1 MKRKLLAI
9 LILAAMLVCLLP
21 TAAFA
26 LKPGDML
33 PYSYF
38 CKTCGQTALHMYLD
52 GYTKGTYNASSGDYF
67 HIIHGHDDWDH
78 KIDSDQRCFRPQ
90 FGDYTIEYAQ
100 LSASSGQ
107 DPAVYHKA
115 TCVCGLSLNKEHNY
129 SEYQSGKR
137 TCSDCGYVQTCDH
150 SGNTNPTCLST
161 TCSVCGGT
169 VPKTEHIRAQ
179 FKHDERGHW
188 AYCTKCDSL
197 LSRVLPHTWDNGVI
211 TDPGTCLAP
220 GSMKYTCTACGETK
234 TESITGEHDY
244 KDAHDKDNHYQECS
258 VCHDKKNVEA
268 HKWDDGVVTQEPTC
282 LVSGIIE
289 YTCTVCGAK
298 DCNDL
303 EGDHDYRD
311 AHDADNHYQE
321 CSVCGDKKDVEAHKW
336 NEGVVTDPGTCVTPG
351 SVKYTCTVCSE
362 TKTESI
368 TGEHDYKDAH
378 DKDNHY
384 QECALCHDKKNIEA
398 HKWDEG
404 VVTDPGT
411 CVTPGSMKYTC
422 TVCSETKTESITG
435 DHDYKDTHD
444 KDSHYQECALCHDKK
459 DVEAHKFVWKI
470 DRAATT
476 TKEGE
481 KHEECSVCG
490 YKKAPVSIEKL
501 SPAAKPRT
509 GDASIVWLVLL
520 VSTGSAAAAVTLYT
534 KRKLS

>member
-1 MKRKLLAI
+1 MKKKILAI

-26 LKPGDML
+26 VKPGDAL
-33 PYSYF
+33 PYSKY
-38 CKTCGQTALHMYLD
+38 CSACGQTALHMYLD
-52 GYTKGTYNASSGDYF
+52 GYTKGMYNASSGDYF
-67 HIIHGHDDWDH
+67 HIIHAHDDWEHTLDH
-78 KIDSDQRCFRPQ
+78 EQRCFSPQ

-107 DPAVYHKA
+107 DPARYHKA

-129 SEYQSGKR
+129 SEYQSGSR

-150 SGNTNPTCLST
+150 SGNTNP

-188 AYCTKCDSL
+188 AYCTKCDSI
-197 LSRVLPHTWDNGVI
+197 LSRVLPHTWDNGVV

-234 TESITGEHDY
+234 AESITGNHDYRDAHDAVNHYQECSVCGDKKNVEAHKWNEGVVTQEPNCLVSGIIEYTCTVCGAKDCNDLEGDHDY

-268 HKWDDGVVTQEPTC
+268 HKWD
-282 LVSGIIE
+282 
-289 YTCTVCGAK
+289 
-298 DCNDL
+298 
-303 EGDHDYRD
+303 
-311 AHDADNHYQE
+311 
-321 CSVCGDKKDVEAHKW
+321 
-336 NEGVVTDPGTCVTPG
+336 EGVVTDTGTCVTPG
-351 SVKYTCTVCSE
+351 SVKYTCTVCGE
-362 TKTESI
+362 TKTESV
-368 TGEHDYKDAH
+368 TVEHDYKD
-378 DKDNHY
+378 
-384 QECALCHDKKNIEA
+384 
-398 HKWDEG
+398 
-404 VVTDPGT
+404 
-411 CVTPGSMKYTC
+411 S
-422 TVCSETKTESITG
+422 
-435 DHDYKDTHD
+435 HD
-444 KDSHYQECALCHDKK
+444 KDSHYQECSVCHDKK

-520 VSTGSAAAAVTLYT
+520 VSTGSAAAAVVLYT
-534 KRKLS
+534 KRKLA

>member
-1 MKRKLLAI
+1 MKKKILTL

-26 LKPGDML
+26 LKPGDAL
-33 PYSYF
+33 PYSKY
-38 CKTCGQTALHMYLD
+38 CSACGQTALHMYLD

-67 HIIHGHDDWDH
+67 HIIHAHDDWEHTLDH
-78 KIDSDQRCFRPQ
+78 EQRCFTPR

-107 DPAVYHKA
+107 DPARYHKA

-137 TCSDCGYVQTCDH
+137 SCSDCGYVQTCDH

-188 AYCTKCDSL
+188 AYCTKCDSI
-197 LSRVLPHTWDNGVI
+197 LSRVLPHTWDNGVV

-220 GSMKYTCTACGETK
+220 GSMKYTCTVCGETK
-234 TESITGEHDY
+234 TESVT
-244 KDAHDKDNHYQECS
+244 
-258 VCHDKKNVEA
+258 VE
-268 HKWDDGVVTQEPTC
+268 
-282 LVSGIIE
+282 
-289 YTCTVCGAK
+289 
-298 DCNDL
+298 
-303 EGDHDYRD
+303 
-311 AHDADNHYQE
+311 
-321 CSVCGDKKDVEAHKW
+321 
-336 NEGVVTDPGTCVTPG
+336 
-351 SVKYTCTVCSE
+351 
-362 TKTESI
+362 
-368 TGEHDYKDAH
+368 
-378 DKDNHY
+378 
-384 QECALCHDKKNIEA
+384 
-398 HKWDEG
+398 
-404 VVTDPGT
+404 
-411 CVTPGSMKYTC
+411 
-422 TVCSETKTESITG
+422 
-435 DHDYKDTHD
+435 HDYKDTHD
-444 KDSHYQECALCHDKK
+444 KDSHYQECSVCHDKK

-520 VSTGSAAAAVTLYT
+520 VSTGSAAAAVVLYT
-534 KRKLS
+534 KRKLA

>member
-1 MKRKLLAI
+1 MKKKILTL

-26 LKPGDML
+26 LKPGDAL
-33 PYSYF
+33 PSSNYCSA
-38 CKTCGQTALHMYLD
+38 CGQTALHMYLD

-67 HIIHGHDDWDH
+67 HIIHAHDDWEHTLDH
-78 KIDSDQRCFRPQ
+78 EQRCFSPQ

-107 DPAVYHKA
+107 DPARYHKA

-129 SEYQSGKR
+129 SEYQ
-137 TCSDCGYVQTCDH
+137 SDCGYVQTCDH

-188 AYCTKCDSL
+188 AYCTKCDSI
-197 LSRVLPHTWDNGVI
+197 LSRVLPHTWDNGVV

-234 TESITGEHDY
+234 AESITGNHDY
-244 KDAHDKDNHYQECS
+244 RDAHDAVNHYQECS
-258 VCHDKKNVEA
+258 VCGDKKNVEA
-268 HKWDDGVVTQEPTC
+268 HKWNEGVVTQEPNC

-289 YTCTVCGAK
+289 YTCTVCG
-298 DCNDL
+298 
-303 EGDHDYRD
+303 
-311 AHDADNHYQE
+311 
-321 CSVCGDKKDVEAHKW
+321 
-336 NEGVVTDPGTCVTPG
+336 
-351 SVKYTCTVCSE
+351 E
-362 TKTESI
+362 TKTESV
-368 TGEHDYKDAH
+368 TGE
-378 DKDNHY
+378 
-384 QECALCHDKKNIEA
+384 
-398 HKWDEG
+398 
-404 VVTDPGT
+404 
-411 CVTPGSMKYTC
+411 
-422 TVCSETKTESITG
+422 
-435 DHDYKDTHD
+435 HDYKDTHD
-444 KDSHYQECALCHDKK
+444 KDSHYQECSVCHDKK

-520 VSTGSAAAAVTLYT
+520 VSTGSAAAAVVLYT
-534 KRKLS
+534 KRKLA

>member
-1 MKRKLLAI
+1 MKKKILTL

-26 LKPGDML
+26 VKPGDML

-52 GYTKGTYNASSGDYF
+52 GYTKGTYNASYDDYF

-78 KIDSDQRCFRPQ
+78 KIDSEQRCFRPQ
-90 FGDYTIEYAQ
+90 FGDYTIEYSQ

-107 DPAVYHKA
+107 DPARYHKA

-129 SEYQSGKR
+129 SEYQFGKR
-137 TCSDCGYVQTCDH
+137 SCSDCGYVQTCDH

-188 AYCTKCDSL
+188 AYCTKCDSI
-197 LSRVLPHTWDNGVI
+197 LSRVLPHTWDNGVV

-234 TESITGEHDY
+234 AESITGNHDY
-244 KDAHDKDNHYQECS
+244 RDAHDADNHYQECS
-258 VCHDKKNVEA
+258 VCGDKKNVEA
-268 HKWDDGVVTQEPTC
+268 HKWNEGVVTQEPNCLVSGIIEYTCTVCGAKDCNDLEGDHDYKDAHDTDNHYQECSVCGDKKNVEAHKWNEGVVTQEPNC

-303 EGDHDYRD
+303 EGDHDYRN
-311 AHDADNHYQE
+311 AHDAVNHYQE
-321 CSVCGDKKDVEAHKW
+321 CSVCHDKKNVEAHKW
-336 NEGVVTDPGTCVTPG
+336 DEGVVTDTGTCVTPG
-351 SVKYTCTVCSE
+351 SVKYTCTVCGE
-362 TKTESI
+362 TKTESV
-368 TGEHDYKDAH
+368 TVEHDYKDTH

-384 QECALCHDKKNIEA
+384 QECALCHDKKNI
-398 HKWDEG
+398 
-404 VVTDPGT
+404 
-411 CVTPGSMKYTC
+411 
-422 TVCSETKTESITG
+422 
-435 DHDYKDTHD
+435 
-444 KDSHYQECALCHDKK
+444 
-459 DVEAHKFVWKI
+459 EAHKFVWKI

>member
-1 MKRKLLAI
+1 MKKKILAI

-52 GYTKGTYNASSGDYF
+52 GYTKGTYNASFGDYF

-107 DPAVYHKA
+107 DPARYHKA

-137 TCSDCGYVQTCDH
+137 SCSDCGYVQTCDH

-220 GSMKYTCTACGETK
+220 GSMKYTCT
-234 TESITGEHDY
+234 
-244 KDAHDKDNHYQECS
+244 
-258 VCHDKKNVEA
+258 
-268 HKWDDGVVTQEPTC
+268 
-282 LVSGIIE
+282 
-289 YTCTVCGAK
+289 
-298 DCNDL
+298 
-303 EGDHDYRD
+303 
-311 AHDADNHYQE
+311 
-321 CSVCGDKKDVEAHKW
+321 
-336 NEGVVTDPGTCVTPG
+336 
-351 SVKYTCTVCSE
+351 
-362 TKTESI
+362 
-368 TGEHDYKDAH
+368 
-378 DKDNHY
+378 
-384 QECALCHDKKNIEA
+384 
-398 HKWDEG
+398 
-404 VVTDPGT
+404 
-411 CVTPGSMKYTC
+411 
-422 TVCSETKTESITG
+422 VCSETKTESITG

-444 KDSHYQECALCHDKK
+444 KDSHYQECSVCHDKK

>member
-26 LKPGDML
+26 LKPGDAL
-33 PYSYF
+33 PYSKY
-38 CKTCGQTALHMYLD
+38 CSACGQTALHMYLD

-67 HIIHGHDDWDH
+67 HIIHAHDDWEHTLDH
-78 KIDSDQRCFRPQ
+78 EQRCFTPQ

-107 DPAVYHKA
+107 DPARYHKA

-268 HKWDDGVVTQEPTC
+268 HKWNEGVVTDPGTCVTPGSVKYTCTVCSETKAESITGNHDYRNAHDADNHYQECSVCGDKKNVEAHKWNEGVVTQEPNC

-368 TGEHDYKDAH
+368 TGEHDYKD
-378 DKDNHY
+378 
-384 QECALCHDKKNIEA
+384 
-398 HKWDEG
+398 
-404 VVTDPGT
+404 
-411 CVTPGSMKYTC
+411 S
-422 TVCSETKTESITG
+422 
-435 DHDYKDTHD
+435 HD

-520 VSTGSAAAAVTLYT
+520 VSTGSAAAAVVLYT
-534 KRKLS
+534 KRKLA

>member
-1 MKRKLLAI
+1 MKKKILTL

-26 LKPGDML
+26 LKPGDAL
-33 PYSYF
+33 PYSKY
-38 CKTCGQTALHMYLD
+38 CSACGQTALHMYLD

-67 HIIHGHDDWDH
+67 HIIHAHDDWEHTLDLE
-78 KIDSDQRCFRPQ
+78 QRCFSPR

-107 DPAVYHKA
+107 DPARYHKA

-129 SEYQSGKR
+129 SEYQSGSR

-188 AYCTKCDSL
+188 AYCTKCDST
-197 LSRVLPHTWDNGVI
+197 LSRVLPHTWDNGVV

-234 TESITGEHDY
+234 AESITGNHDYRDAHDADNHYQECSVCGNKKNVEAHKWNEGVVTQEPNCLVSGIIEYTCTVCGAKDCNDLEGDHDYKDAHDADNHYQECSVCGDKKNVEAHKWDEGVVTDTGTCVTPGSVKYTCTVCGETKTENVTGEHDY

-268 HKWDDGVVTQEPTC
+268 HKWD
-282 LVSGIIE
+282 
-289 YTCTVCGAK
+289 
-298 DCNDL
+298 
-303 EGDHDYRD
+303 
-311 AHDADNHYQE
+311 
-321 CSVCGDKKDVEAHKW
+321 
-336 NEGVVTDPGTCVTPG
+336 EGVVTDTGTCVTPG
-351 SVKYTCTVCSE
+351 SVKYTCTVCGE
-362 TKTESI
+362 TKTESV
-368 TGEHDYKDAH
+368 TVEHDYKDAH
-378 DKDNHY
+378 DKD
-384 QECALCHDKKNIEA
+384 
-398 HKWDEG
+398 
-404 VVTDPGT
+404 
-411 CVTPGSMKYTC
+411 
-422 TVCSETKTESITG
+422 
-435 DHDYKDTHD
+435 
-444 KDSHYQECALCHDKK
+444 SHYQECSVCHDKK

-520 VSTGSAAAAVTLYT
+520 VSTGSAAAAVVLYT
-534 KRKLS
+534 KRKLA

>member
-268 HKWDDGVVTQEPTC
+268 HKWNEGVVTQEPNCLVSGIIEYTCTVCGAKDCNDLEGDHDYKDAHDADNHYQECSVCHDKKDVEAHKWNEGVVTQEPTC

-303 EGDHDYRD
+303 EGDHDYKD

-321 CSVCGDKKDVEAHKW
+321 CSVCG
-336 NEGVVTDPGTCVTPG
+336 
-351 SVKYTCTVCSE
+351 
-362 TKTESI
+362 
-368 TGEHDYKDAH
+368 
-378 DKDNHY
+378 
-384 QECALCHDKKNIEA
+384 DKKNIEA

-422 TVCSETKTESITG
+422 TVCGETKTESITG
-435 DHDYKDTHD
+435 EHDYKDTHD
-444 KDSHYQECALCHDKK
+444 KDSHYQECSVCHDKK

-520 VSTGSAAAAVTLYT
+520 VSTGSAAAAVVLYT
-534 KRKLS
+534 KRKLA

>member
-1 MKRKLLAI
+1 MKKKILTL

-26 LKPGDML
+26 LKPGDAL
-33 PYSYF
+33 PYSKY
-38 CKTCGQTALHMYLD
+38 CSACGQTALHMYLD

-67 HIIHGHDDWDH
+67 HIIHAHDDWEHTLDH
-78 KIDSDQRCFRPQ
+78 EQRCFSPQ

-107 DPAVYHKA
+107 DPARYHKA

-129 SEYQSGKR
+129 SEYQSGSR

-188 AYCTKCDSL
+188 AYCTKCDSI
-197 LSRVLPHTWDNGVI
+197 LSRVLPHTWDNGVV

-234 TESITGEHDY
+234 AESITGNHDY
-244 KDAHDKDNHYQECS
+244 RDAHDAVNHYQECS
-258 VCHDKKNVEA
+258 VCGDKKNVEA
-268 HKWDDGVVTQEPTC
+268 HKWNEGVVTQEPTC

-298 DCNDL
+298 DCKDL
-303 EGDHDYRD
+303 EGDHDYKDAHDADNHYQECSVCGNKKNVEAHKWNEGVVTQEPNCLVSGIIEYTCTVCGAKDCKDLEGDHDYKD

-321 CSVCGDKKDVEAHKW
+321 CSVCGDKKNVEAHKW
-336 NEGVVTDPGTCVTPG
+336 NEGVVTDTGTCVTPG
-351 SVKYTCTVCSE
+351 SVKYTCTVCGE
-362 TKTESI
+362 TKTES
-368 TGEHDYKDAH
+368 
-378 DKDNHY
+378 
-384 QECALCHDKKNIEA
+384 
-398 HKWDEG
+398 
-404 VVTDPGT
+404 VT
-411 CVTPGSMKYTC
+411 V
-422 TVCSETKTESITG
+422 E
-435 DHDYKDTHD
+435 HDYKDTHD
-444 KDSHYQECALCHDKK
+444 KDSHYQECSVCHDKK

-520 VSTGSAAAAVTLYT
+520 VSTGSAAAAVVLYT
-534 KRKLS
+534 KRKLA

>member
-1 MKRKLLAI
+1 MKKKILTL

-26 LKPGDML
+26 LKPGDAL
-33 PYSYF
+33 PYSKY
-38 CKTCGQTALHMYLD
+38 CSACGQTALHMYLD
-52 GYTKGTYNASSGDYF
+52 GYTKGTDYANSGHYF
-67 HIIHGHDDWDH
+67 HIMHAHDDWEHTLDLE
-78 KIDSDQRCFRPQ
+78 QRCFSPR

-107 DPAVYHKA
+107 DPARYHKA

-129 SEYQSGKR
+129 SEYQSGSR

-188 AYCTKCDSL
+188 AYCTKCDSI
-197 LSRVLPHTWDNGVI
+197 LSRVLPHTWDNGVV

-234 TESITGEHDY
+234 AESITGDHNY
-244 KDAHDKDNHYQECS
+244 KDAHDAVNHYQECS
-258 VCHDKKNVEA
+258 VCGDKKNVEA
-268 HKWDDGVVTQEPTC
+268 HKWNEGVVTQEPNC

-303 EGDHDYRD
+303 EGDHDYKDAHDAVNHYQECSVCGDKKNVEAHKWNEGVVTQEPNCLVSGIIEYTCTVCGAKDCNDLEGDHDYKD

-321 CSVCGDKKDVEAHKW
+321 CSVCGDKKNVEAHKW
-336 NEGVVTDPGTCVTPG
+336 DEGVVTDTGTCVTPG
-351 SVKYTCTVCSE
+351 SVKYTCTVCGE
-362 TKTESI
+362 TKTES
-368 TGEHDYKDAH
+368 
-378 DKDNHY
+378 
-384 QECALCHDKKNIEA
+384 
-398 HKWDEG
+398 
-404 VVTDPGT
+404 VT
-411 CVTPGSMKYTC
+411 V
-422 TVCSETKTESITG
+422 E
-435 DHDYKDTHD
+435 HDYKDTHD
-444 KDSHYQECALCHDKK
+444 KDSHYQECSVCHDKK

-481 KHEECSVCG
+481 KHEECSVCV

-520 VSTGSAAAAVTLYT
+520 VSTGSAAAAVVLYT
-534 KRKLS
+534 KRKLA

>member
-52 GYTKGTYNASSGDYF
+52 GYTKGTYDASFGDYF

-78 KIDSDQRCFRPQ
+78 KIDSEQRCFRPQ

-107 DPAVYHKA
+107 DPARYHKA

-137 TCSDCGYVQTCDH
+137 SCSDCGYVQTCDH

-234 TESITGEHDY
+234 AESITGEHDYKDAHDAYNHYQECSVCGNKKNVEAHKWNEGVVTQEPNCLVSGIIEYTCTVCGAKDCNDLEGDHDYKDAHDAVNHYQECSVCGDKKNVEAHKWNEGVVTQEPTCLVSGTIKYTCTVCGETKTESVTGEHDY

-268 HKWDDGVVTQEPTC
+268 HKWD
-282 LVSGIIE
+282 
-289 YTCTVCGAK
+289 
-298 DCNDL
+298 
-303 EGDHDYRD
+303 
-311 AHDADNHYQE
+311 
-321 CSVCGDKKDVEAHKW
+321 
-336 NEGVVTDPGTCVTPG
+336 EGVVTDTGTCVTPG
-351 SVKYTCTVCSE
+351 SVKYTCTVCGE
-362 TKTESI
+362 TKTESV
-368 TGEHDYKDAH
+368 TVDHDYKDAH
-378 DKDNHY
+378 DKD
-384 QECALCHDKKNIEA
+384 
-398 HKWDEG
+398 
-404 VVTDPGT
+404 
-411 CVTPGSMKYTC
+411 
-422 TVCSETKTESITG
+422 
-435 DHDYKDTHD
+435 
-444 KDSHYQECALCHDKK
+444 SHYQECSVCHDKK

-470 DRAATT
+470 DRAATI

-520 VSTGSAAAAVTLYT
+520 VSTGSAAAAVVLYT
-534 KRKLS
+534 KRKLA

>member
-1 MKRKLLAI
+1 MKKKILTL

-26 LKPGDML
+26 VKPGEQL
-33 PYSYF
+33 PYSVY
-38 CKTCGQTALHMYLD
+38 CSACGQTALHMYLD
-52 GYTKGTYNASSGDYF
+52 GYTNGTYNASFGDYF

-78 KIDSDQRCFRPQ
+78 KIDSDQCCFRPQ

-107 DPAVYHKA
+107 DPARYHKA

-137 TCSDCGYVQTCDH
+137 SCSDCGYVQTCDH

-188 AYCTKCDSL
+188 AYCTKCDSI
-197 LSRVLPHTWDNGVI
+197 LSRVLPHTWDNGVV

-234 TESITGEHDY
+234 AESITGDHDY
-244 KDAHDKDNHYQECS
+244 RDAHDADNHYQECS
-258 VCHDKKNVEA
+258 VCGNKKNVEA
-268 HKWDDGVVTQEPTC
+268 HKWNEGVVTQEPNC

-303 EGDHDYRD
+303 EGDHDYKDAHDAVNHYQECSVCGNKKNVEAHKWNEGVVTQEPNCLVSGIIEYTCTVCGAKDCNDLEGDHDYKD

-321 CSVCGDKKDVEAHKW
+321 CSVCGDKKNVEAHKW
-336 NEGVVTDPGTCVTPG
+336 DEGVVTDTGTCVTPG
-351 SVKYTCTVCSE
+351 SVKYTCTVCGE
-362 TKTESI
+362 TKTES
-368 TGEHDYKDAH
+368 
-378 DKDNHY
+378 
-384 QECALCHDKKNIEA
+384 
-398 HKWDEG
+398 
-404 VVTDPGT
+404 VT
-411 CVTPGSMKYTC
+411 V
-422 TVCSETKTESITG
+422 E
-435 DHDYKDTHD
+435 HDYKDTHD
-444 KDSHYQECALCHDKK
+444 KDSHYQECSVCHDKK

-520 VSTGSAAAAVTLYT
+520 VSTGSAAAAVVLYT
-534 KRKLS
+534 KRKLA

>member
-1 MKRKLLAI
+1 MKRKLMAL

-26 LKPGDML
+26 VKPGDAL
-33 PYSYF
+33 PYSKY
-38 CKTCGQTALHMYLD
+38 CSACGQTALHMYLD
-52 GYTKGTYNASSGDYF
+52 GYTKGTYNANSGDYF
-67 HIIHGHDDWDH
+67 HIIHAHDDWEHTLDH
-78 KIDSDQRCFRPQ
+78 EQRCFTPQ

-107 DPAVYHKA
+107 DPARYHKA

-129 SEYQSGKR
+129 SEYQSGSR

-188 AYCTKCDSL
+188 AYCTKCDSI
-197 LSRVLPHTWDNGVI
+197 LSRVLPHTWDNGVV

-282 LVSGIIE
+282 LVSGTIKYTCTVCSETKTESVTGDHDYKDAHDKDSHYQECSVCHDKKNVEAHKWNEGVVTQEPNCLVSGIIE

-303 EGDHDYRD
+303 EGDHDYKD

-321 CSVCGDKKDVEAHKW
+321 CSVCHDKKNVEAHKW
-336 NEGVVTDPGTCVTPG
+336 DEGVVTDTGTCVTPG
-351 SVKYTCTVCSE
+351 SVKYTCTVCGE
-362 TKTESI
+362 TKTES
-368 TGEHDYKDAH
+368 
-378 DKDNHY
+378 
-384 QECALCHDKKNIEA
+384 
-398 HKWDEG
+398 
-404 VVTDPGT
+404 VT
-411 CVTPGSMKYTC
+411 V
-422 TVCSETKTESITG
+422 E
-435 DHDYKDTHD
+435 HDYKDTHY
-444 KDSHYQECALCHDKK
+444 KDSHYQECSVCHDKK

-520 VSTGSAAAAVTLYT
+520 VSTGSAAAAVVLYT
-534 KRKLS
+534 KRKLA

>member
-1 MKRKLLAI
+1 MKKKILTL

-52 GYTKGTYNASSGDYF
+52 GYTKGTYNASFGDYF

-78 KIDSDQRCFRPQ
+78 KIDSDQRCFSPQ

-107 DPAVYHKA
+107 DPARYHKA

-137 TCSDCGYVQTCDH
+137 SCSDCGYVQTCDH

-188 AYCTKCDSL
+188 AYCTKCDSI
-197 LSRVLPHTWDNGVI
+197 LSRVLPHTWDNGVV

-234 TESITGEHDY
+234 AESITGNHDYRNAHDADNHYQECSVCGDKKNVEAHKWNEGVVTQEPNCMVSGIKKFTCTVCGATDQLDIEGDHDYKDAHDANNHYQECSVCHDKINVEAHKWNEGVVTQEPTCLVSGTIKYTCTVCGETKTESVTGEHDY

-258 VCHDKKNVEA
+258 VCHDKINVEA
-268 HKWDDGVVTQEPTC
+268 HKWD
-282 LVSGIIE
+282 
-289 YTCTVCGAK
+289 
-298 DCNDL
+298 N
-303 EGDHDYRD
+303 
-311 AHDADNHYQE
+311 
-321 CSVCGDKKDVEAHKW
+321 
-336 NEGVVTDPGTCVTPG
+336 GVVTDTGTCVTPG
-351 SVKYTCTVCSE
+351 SVKYTCTVCGE
-362 TKTESI
+362 TKTESV
-368 TGEHDYKDAH
+368 TGDHDYKDAH
-378 DKDNHY
+378 DKD
-384 QECALCHDKKNIEA
+384 
-398 HKWDEG
+398 
-404 VVTDPGT
+404 
-411 CVTPGSMKYTC
+411 
-422 TVCSETKTESITG
+422 
-435 DHDYKDTHD
+435 
-444 KDSHYQECALCHDKK
+444 SHYQECSVCHDKK

-481 KHEECSVCG
+481 KHEECRRVR
-490 YKKAPVSIEKL
+490 L
-501 SPAAKPRT
+501 
-509 GDASIVWLVLL
+509 
-520 VSTGSAAAAVTLYT
+520 
-534 KRKLS
+534 